1 MITKLITVNQR
12 KNNTLKTLLILKGI
26 ERVFQSWQRESNF
39 VRIPVTLIFIDFLNL
54 LMITF

>member
-39 VRIPVTLIFIDFLNL
+39 VGIPITLIFVDFFKLRL
-54 LMITF
+54 ITF